1 MVILTITILRKLQ
14 KKMLKKT
21 VILLVGITS
30 PFQERFLIENKEVL
44 QLINFKIGVGGSFD
58 VIADK
63 VKRAP
68 LWMQKNGFRMV
79 LSFFT
84 RTEKNVEKIFNWKL
98 KIYIFCFQ
106 RKTQ

>member
-1 MVILTITILRKLQ
+1 MVILIITILRKLQ
-14 KKMLKKT
+14 KKIA
-21 VILLVGITS
+21 ILLVGITS

-44 QLINFKIGVGGSFD
+44 QSINFKIGVGGSFD